1 MSRWETS
8 RRDVEQL
15 VNYGALGVIV
25 AAFLGGLVFAKPT
38 LDRVIAERDR
48 AEQQRDVVL
57 ADVLG
62 KVAPALER
70 SIDAVKARDVFE
82 SDVRE
87 VLVDVR
93 RLLEQGQ

>member
-1 MSRWETS
+1 M
-8 RRDVEQL
+8 EQL
-15 VNYGALGVIV
+15 ANYGALGIIV
-25 AAFLGGLVFAKPT
+25 VAFLTGLVFAKPT
-38 LDRVIAERDR
+38 VDRLIAERDR
-48 AEQQRDVVL
+48 AEQHRDAVL

-70 SIDAVKARDVFE
+70 SIDAVKQRDAFE

>member
-1 MSRWETS
+1 MGE
-8 RRDVEQL
+8 L

-25 AAFLGGLVFAKPT
+25 AAFLGGLIFAKPT
-38 LDRVIAERDR
+38 VDRLIAERDR
-48 AEQQRDVVL
+48 AEQHRDAVV

-70 SIDAVKARDVFE
+70 SIEAAKTRDVFE

>member
-1 MSRWETS
+1 M
-8 RRDVEQL
+8 EQL
-15 VNYGALGVIV
+15 ANYGALGVIV
-25 AAFLGGLVFAKPT
+25 VAFLTGLVFAKPT
-38 LDRVIAERDR
+38 VDRLIAERDR
-48 AEQQRDVVL
+48 AEQHRDAVL

-70 SIDAVKARDVFE
+70 SIEAVKARETFE